1 MVRDMTAGSPSKI
14 LVTFALPM
22 ILGNVFQQLYN
33 IVDSV
38 VVGNFVG
45 SDALAAVGA
54 SYPVT
59 FCSSRSPPAPRSAV
73 RW

>member
-54 SYPVT
+54 SYPVSYT
-59 FCSSRSPPAPRSAV
+59 HLTLPTT
-73 RW
+73 